1 MKKIILLATIALALF
16 SCKKKDE
23 PVTPPVVDPFA
34 GKECVTMDATNVTQV
49 SATINGYFLPNDNKE
64 STQNYFYFLISQNKD
79 ILNADEIIKKE
90 NDDVWIIGPETE
102 EEMIPDQNHQVHYNC
117 TGVLTPGTTYYIR
130 ALIYSVKEAEE
141 GEEGKEDFIHA
152 DNIISFTTKSF
163 DAGKTKVTTQDVT
176 NAGPFKATLSAT
188 LTSDAGADIVR
199 RGGWFLYGPAG
210 STLEELK
217 ASGTKVAAEFSEDG
231 TSFNADITDL
241 QFSTTYSYV
250 ACAFLIDENSVYY
263 GEVKRFTTADFNL
276 QVTTLEASAGPI
288 KATLNGS
295 FSPSL
300 EGNSSVE
307 AWFLVG
313 PQGFTLETLKA
324 DGIKVNAT
332 MDGQS
337 FSAVTPI
344 LSINTPYCF
353 VGAAKTA
360 GKEAYGE
367 IKNFSTTPREVPE
380 GAVEMGLSV
389 LWSTRNVGAETEAD
403 YGDFY
408 AWGEVETKDNYSQET
423 YKWYDASSDYQYFKY
438 YYYVD
443 KKVILDP
450 EDDAAT
456 AHWGAPWR
464 MATRAEWQELIDYCD
479 WTLTERDGKPGYEIK
494 SRLTGNSIFLIS
506 IYTRHWTNTY
516 LNTNALAYFT
526 SEKDLNSSFTCYTFY
541 FNTSSQ
547 ETPYIG
553 NGFRYQG
560 SNIRAVRE

>member
-217 ASGTKVAAEFSEDG
+217 AMRDKLQGQLSQVEQDIQDIEKTIAEAQTLKEQALTAVK
-231 TSFNADITDL
+231 TSTVPDDINDL
-241 QFSTTYSYV
+241 TNQVNSTY
-250 ACAFLIDENSVYY
+250 N
-263 GEVKRFTTADFNL
+263 NL
-276 QVTTLEASAGPI
+276 A
-288 KATLNGS
+288 LNG
-295 FSPSL
+295 
-300 EGNSSVE
+300 
-307 AWFLVG
+307 
-313 PQGFTLETLKA
+313 
-324 DGIKVNAT
+324 VNNIN
-332 MDGQS
+332 
-337 FSAVTPI
+337 VT
-344 LSINTPYCF
+344 IN
-353 VGAAKTA
+353 
-360 GKEAYGE
+360 
-367 IKNFSTTPREVPE
+367 N
-380 GAVEMGLSV
+380 
-389 LWSTRNVGAETEAD
+389 
-403 YGDFY
+403 
-408 AWGEVETKDNYSQET
+408 
-423 YKWYDASSDYQYFKY
+423 
-438 YYYVD
+438 
-443 KKVILDP
+443 
-450 EDDAAT
+450 
-456 AHWGAPWR
+456 
-464 MATRAEWQELIDYCD
+464 
-479 WTLTERDGKPGYEIK
+479 
-494 SRLTGNSIFLIS
+494 
-506 IYTRHWTNTY
+506 
-516 LNTNALAYFT
+516 LNTIIN
-526 SEKDLNSSFTCYTFY
+526 
-541 FNTSSQ
+541 
-547 ETPYIG
+547 
-553 NGFRYQG
+553 
-560 SNIRAVRE
+560 NINIVNE